1 MHSKKRAKIIND
13 PIYGF
18 IEIDAGIINKLVNHP
33 YFQRLRRISQLGL
46 SYLVYPGA
54 QHSRFQHALGCL
66 HLMTKAI
73 QQLIKKGHQISN
85 EEQIAIK
92 IAILLHDIG
101 HGPFSH
107 ALERTL
113 VTNISHESL
122 SLIYMHTLNAE
133 FDGKLSLAIQIFQN
147 KYKKKFLHQLVASQ
161 LDMDRLDYLK
171 RDSFFTGV
179 TEGNVG
185 VERIISMLDVKD
197 DNLVME
203 EKGIYSI
210 EKFIIARRL
219 MYWQVY
225 LHKTVIAAENMLIQL
240 LLRAK
245 YLISNSK
252 PIYSTQALRIFLC
265 NNYEVKDFE
274 ESNILLQNFSQL
286 DDYEIYSC
294 LKYWSKN
301 KDFVLSKLST
311 DILNRNILKIR
322 IQKQIFDKN
331 IISNKIEKM
340 MINMNISKDEAS
352 YFIFSNK
359 VSNSLYSTNSSN
371 INILFK
377 NGEIKDLS
385 KSSDQFNLEALSKT
399 INKYFL
405 CSPNEYITN

>member
-18 IEIDAGIINKLVNHP
+18 IEVEKGIINKLINHT

-54 QHSRFQHALGCL
+54 QHTRFQHALGCL
-66 HLMTKAI
+66 HLASKVI
-73 QQLIKKGHQISN
+73 QQLEYKGHKISN
-85 EEQIAIK
+85 EEKEALK

-113 VTNISHESL
+113 VANISHEDMT
-122 SLIYMHTLNAE
+122 LIYMHKLNE
-133 FDGKLSLAIQIFQN
+133 EYNGKLSLAIKIFKN
-147 KYKKKFLHQLVASQ
+147 EYKKKFLHQLVSSQ

-179 TEGNVG
+179 AEGNVG
-185 VERIISMLDVKD
+185 VDRIISMLDIKD
-197 DNLVME
+197 DNLVIE

-225 LHKTVIAAENMLIQL
+225 LHKTVLSAENMLIQL
-240 LLRAK
+240 LNRAK
-245 YLISNSK
+245 YLVRNSNDIYT
-252 PIYSTQALRIFLC
+252 PIDLKVFLEQDLST
-265 NNYEVKDFE
+265 NDFTTNPE
-274 ESNILLQNFSQL
+274 LLTNFSRL

-294 LKYWSKN
+294 LKYWTLN
-301 KDFVLSKLST
+301 EDYVLSNLSRK
-311 DILNRNILKIR
+311 ILERKILKIK
-322 IQKQIFDKN
+322 IQKDKFKKED
-331 IISNKIEKM
+331 IQKRVLAM
-340 MINMNISKDEAS
+340 MKDKNISKDQAN
-352 YFIFSNK
+352 YFIFTDK
-359 VSNSLYSTNSSN
+359 VSNSLYSTDNSN
-371 INILFK
+371 IKILFK

-385 KSSDQFNLEALSKT
+385 ESSDQFNLKALSKT

-405 CSPNEYITN
+405 CSPKEYIVN